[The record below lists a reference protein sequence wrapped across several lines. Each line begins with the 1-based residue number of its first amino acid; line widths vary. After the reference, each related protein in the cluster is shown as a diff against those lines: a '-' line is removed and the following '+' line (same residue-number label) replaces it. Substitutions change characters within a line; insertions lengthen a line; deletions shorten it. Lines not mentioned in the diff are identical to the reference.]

1 MDRGGLL
8 YIRET
13 TFHVFLALEDGVRR
27 FLAADLSGHG
37 MCREKVIDFVLL
49 CSRFSAYATAN
60 PAAKVS
66 SRYLSSEM
74 YDCCCGQWRF

>member
-37 MCREKVIDFVLL
+37 MCREGDRL
-49 CSRFSAYATAN
+49 CSSLF
-60 PAAKVS
+60 
-66 SRYLSSEM
+66 
-74 YDCCCGQWRF
+74 